1 MTNVTPDHVLA
12 AYVSGVFPMAE
23 SRDAEELFWVA
34 PEERGIL
41 PLERFH
47 LPRRLARTLKRA
59 PYHITVDR
67 AFGRVIRACASEE
80 AGRETTWINHEIV
93 ELYSELHRRGFA
105 HSIEC
110 WDKGVLVGGLYGVAI
125 GAAFFGES
133 MFHFEDDA
141 SKLALV
147 YLVARLIAGD
157 YQLLDMQWLT
167 DHLERFGGIE
177 IPRQEYLKL
186 LDLALGFEGDF
197 AGLPYDTPSSGILQL
212 ITQTS

>member
-12 AYVSGVFPMAE
+12 AYASGAFPMAE
-23 SRDAEELFWVA
+23 SRDAEALFWVA
-34 PEERGIL
+34 PEQRGIL

-47 LPRRLARTLKRA
+47 LPRRLARTLKRT
-59 PYHITVDR
+59 PYQITVDR
-67 AFGRVIRACASEE
+67 AFGRIIRACASEE
-80 AGRETTWINHEIV
+80 AGRQTTWINQEIV

-147 YLVARLIAGD
+147 YLVARLIAGQ

-177 IPRQEYLKL
+177 IPRHEYLKL
-186 LDLALGFEGDF
+186 LDIALRYEGDF

>member
-1 MTNVTPDHVLA
+1 MTNLTPDHVLA

-23 SRDAEELFWVA
+23 NRDAEELFWVA

-47 LPRRLARTLKRA
+47 LPRRLARTLKQA

-147 YLVARLIAGD
+147 YLVARLIAGE

>member
-12 AYVSGVFPMAE
+12 AYASGVFPMAE
-23 SRDAEELFWVA
+23 SREAEALFWVT
-34 PEERGIL
+34 PEARGIL

-67 AFGRVIRACASEE
+67 AFGRVIRACASKE

-110 WDKGVLVGGLYGVAI
+110 WDKGVLAGGLYGVAI

-133 MFHFEDDA
+133 MFHFKDDA

-147 YLVARLIAGD
+147 YLVARLIAGG

-167 DHLERFGGIE
+167 DHLARFGGIE
-177 IPRQEYLKL
+177 IPRHEYLKL
-186 LDLALGFEGDF
+186 LDVALRFEGDF
-197 AGLPYDTPSSGILQL
+197 AGLSYDTPSSGILQL

>member
-1 MTNVTPDHVLA
+1 MTSLTPDHVLA
-12 AYVSGVFPMAE
+12 AYASGLFPMAE
-23 SRDAEELFWVA
+23 SRDAEALFWVA
-34 PEERGIL
+34 PEQRGSL

-47 LPRRLARTLKRA
+47 LPRRLARTLKRT
-59 PYHITVDR
+59 PYQITVDR
-67 AFGRVIRACASEE
+67 AFGRVIRACASEK

-110 WDKGVLVGGLYGVAI
+110 WNNGVLVGGLYGLAI
-125 GAAFFGES
+125 GAAFFAES
-133 MFHFEDDA
+133 MFHFADDA
-141 SKLALV
+141 SKLALA
-147 YLVARLIAGD
+147 YLVARLIAGE

-186 LDLALGFEGDF
+186 LDVALRFEGDF